1 MIILYTHCHT
11 NIEKFLRLLNNL
23 WKQIPPVSK
32 KRIIKTN
39 RCKSAKYATP
49 PKVDNV
55 SDDVPES
62 LMKFIPQWKNNIQSF
77 FTEEDALD
85 LNLDHPVAE
94 SYRLLLQLENRGER
108 DTWRTRFLK
117 VVFHRLLKRISSGQY
132 TQSADVTRATTIIKN
147 SGIGDN
153 SEQIG
158 ERFIAWGK
166 TGQRLELLC
175 KDLLDARD
183 RCDDGRKKEEHL
195 GFLFRLPKYVTDN

>member
-1 MIILYTHCHT
+1 MIILYTDCHT

-23 WKQIPPVSK
+23 WKQIPPVSR
-32 KRIIKTN
+32 KRIIKAN
-39 RCKSAKYATP
+39 RRKSAKYATP

-117 VVFHRLLKRISSGQY
+117 VVFHRLMKQISSGQY

-166 TGQRLELLC
+166 AGQRLELLC
-175 KDLLDARD
+175 RDLLDARD

-195 GFLFRLPKYVTDN
+195 GFLFRLPKYMTDN

>member
-1 MIILYTHCHT
+1 M
-11 NIEKFLRLLNNL
+11 
-23 WKQIPPVSK
+23 
-32 KRIIKTN
+32 
-39 RCKSAKYATP
+39 
-49 PKVDNV
+49 

-94 SYRLLLQLENRGER
+94 SYRLLLQLENRGQR

-132 TQSADVTRATTIIKN
+132 TQSADATKATTIIRN

-158 ERFIAWGK
+158 ERLIAWGK

-183 RCDDGRKKEEHL
+183 RCDDGRKEEEHL
-195 GFLFRLPKYVTDN
+195 GFLFRLPKCVTDN